1 MSEAAWNKAFTQGSR
16 ALQDR
21 LKKVHANNP
30 KFQAW
35 IQKSGHATD
44 TSVKQASKQVKPTER
59 VKKLQATSL
68 KAYGSTKGTKVGGD
82 HGGEDMRDTIAPLT
96 RDQHSKVQAAERA
109 AKAAAKKA
117 APAKP
122 KKPLSQ
128 AERMAAIAKAVKKAK
143 SKDRFDVPTVNPDDA
158 DHDDLRDVHQSLH
171 VRRGYNEEVQLDEV
185 SRMMDKV
192 IKKPSSDDLSADVAR
207 FLERGGKVTVYKPQ
221 KAKFRAGT
229 ALASK
234 HDTTVA
240 RAAGGKGIKRSQ
252 IGKNLGLARAGLL
265 NKMLTTTK
273 KEKFAAEEVETVEE
287 GVVTAQK
294 VMDRANVVAK
304 TNPDPKKRFAA
315 SGLAQKAMM
324 RTINPTGVNT
334 GITRGGGNKTYRM
347 VTGKVPPYQLTKK
360 TGVSE
365 EVELDE
371 VTKQEAEKMLGGP
384 VKTRTG
390 SEPKGKLPLGFRRAR
405 NLARKA
411 MKTVKESTTEV
422 SEVNEMNHGKKL
434 AKMIMA
440 KQSQHPI
447 AQNMGEENIVEQDD
461 SMEKKEMA
469 QTQLHFIKYAA
480 EEILAFI
487 DMGGEVEEWYQNKLS
502 KVQSEVESLHSY
514 IEGEKRRTGM
524 VKEEEEQIDEVKAV
538 KAYDKEGKLVGRYR
552 SMDHAKQMKPGH
564 TYKVEEEVEQV
575 DEKAPPGAKYERMVK
590 HIKKGYAKG
599 GLTPQEKSIAYA
611 TAWKAYGKKE
621 EVETNEETLDEKYM
635 GFKKVMAAAK
645 EGGARDPAAV
655 AAAIGRKK
663 YGKEKFQAA
672 AAAGKKMG
680 EEVEVVAEA
689 EGTVA
694 VTPKEKALAAHHGDP
709 KKITYGDVIKA
720 RLKSAA
726 AKKMGKQ

>member
-16 ALQDR
+16 DLQNR
-21 LKKVHANNP
+21 LMKVHAKNP
-30 KFQAW
+30 KFQTW
-35 IQKSGHATD
+35 LKSSGHGAG
-44 TSVKQASKQVKPTER
+44 TSVKQASKEVKPSAR
-59 VKKLQATSL
+59 VKSLQTKSLQA
-68 KAYGSTKGTKVGGD
+68 YGATKGVKVGGE
-82 HGGEDMRDTIAPLT
+82 HGSDEVRDTIAPLT

-109 AKAAAKKA
+109 AKAAAAKA
-117 APAKP
+117 APKV
-122 KKPLSQ
+122 KKPLTQ
-128 AERMAAIAKAVKKAK
+128 AQRMAAIAAAVRKGKAK
-143 SKDRFDVPTVNPDDA
+143 HDVATVDPDDV

-171 VRRGYNEEVQLDEV
+171 VSRGYNEEVEVDE
-185 SRMMDKV
+185 S
-192 IKKPSSDDLSADVAR
+192 VA
-207 FLERGGKVTVYKPQ
+207 
-221 KAKFRAGT
+221 
-229 ALASK
+229 
-234 HDTTVA
+234 
-240 RAAGGKGIKRSQ
+240 
-252 IGKNLGLARAGLL
+252 
-265 NKMLTTTK
+265 
-273 KEKFAAEEVETVEE
+273 
-287 GVVTAQK
+287 TAQK

-365 EVELDE
+365 EVEQIEELKLSDVLKATHGKSPEEKQKIIKAMREKERASRPPAPPEPKPVAKDIPMHQRVYPNDMKYHGDSVELEGPVMNE
-371 VTKQEAEKMLGGP
+371 VSQKEAEKLLGGP
-384 VKTRTG
+384 VKTKPTNA
-390 SEPKGKLPLGFRRAR
+390 PAGKLPYGFRRAR
-405 NLARKA
+405 NLARQA
-411 MKTVKESTTEV
+411 MKAGKQVTESTTEV

-524 VKEEEEQIDEVKAV
+524 VKEEEQIDEVKAV

-599 GLTPQEKSIAYA
+599 GLTPKEKSIAYA
-611 TAWKAYGKKE
+611 TAWKAYGKK
-621 EVETNEETLDEKYM
+621 
-635 GFKKVMAAAK
+635 
-645 EGGARDPAAV
+645 
-655 AAAIGRKK
+655 
-663 YGKEKFQAA
+663 
-672 AAAGKKMG
+672 

-694 VTPKEKALAAHHGDP
+694 VTPKEKALAVHHGDP

-726 AKKMGKQ
+726 AKKMGNK